1 MCEGKKKGVVIIPLE
16 DCLSASDNECN
27 HRNEV
32 FFKDVRIGRLLGMW
46 KWLWGVIL
54 WILVANFRD
63 IATCLF
69 LVWVPGVI
77 IKPLNL
83 KFAAPYSNHLPSEHL
98 LLPSWQTAYSFCEN
112 VDGVRWLCK
121 LFHFFSFNQPM
132 AGFLL
137 FCCVGPLALTAHT
150 ALNPPPRHMEQV
162 SPSHTLTEQH
172 SSMCFPDVIKSHY
185 ISLNCS

>member
-1 MCEGKKKGVVIIPLE
+1 MKKKKNVVIKPLE
-16 DCLSASDNECN
+16 DRFSASDNERN

-32 FFKDVRIGRLLGMW
+32 FFIDIRIGRLLGMW

-83 KFAAPYSNHLPSEHL
+83 TFAAPYSNHLPSEHL
-98 LLPSWQTAYSFCEN
+98 LLPSWQTVYSFCEN
-112 VDGVRWLCK
+112 VDSVWWLCK
-121 LFHFFSFNQPM
+121 LFHFFLWINLKQDFLFFVAWAHWHWLHTLHSIPPKTHGTSFSI
-132 AGFLL
+132 
-137 FCCVGPLALTAHT
+137 T
-150 ALNPPPRHMEQV
+150 
-162 SPSHTLTEQH
+162 HTLT
-172 SSMCFPDVIKSHY
+172 D
-185 ISLNCS
+185 